1 MDIEAPLMV
10 DGVAG
15 RQSHSGSRLATETG
29 CVALPPC
36 GHPADAIFFFTANV
50 YLENLKLSPLQVSQA
65 EEVAV
70 QLPLTT
76 IQAQALALQR
86 APSPLPPLSL
96 ARAQRQRKRAR
107 AATERPS
114 AIQGRDTQW

>member
-36 GHPADAIFFFTANV
+36 GHPANAIFF
-50 YLENLKLSPLQVSQA
+50 LHS
-65 EEVAV
+65 
-70 QLPLTT
+70 TT
-76 IQAQALALQR
+76 YIW
-86 APSPLPPLSL
+86 
-96 ARAQRQRKRAR
+96 K
-107 AATERPS
+107 
-114 AIQGRDTQW
+114 I